1 MNVQFAI
8 KNNEIYIIEV
18 NPRAART
25 VPFVSKATGL
35 ALAKISVRVMYG
47 KTLSEQ
53 GFYKEIIPSYF
64 SVKEAVLPFDKFQG
78 VDPILGPEMRS
89 TGEVMG
95 IGKNFSEAFSKAML
109 GAHTNMKKSGRVL
122 LSVRDDDK
130 NSIVNLA
137 VKLQK
142 FGFKIDAT
150 KGTAMALKKSG
161 IISRLVNKVHEGRPH
176 IQDRLKNG
184 EYSYI
189 VNTTSCHQG
198 MKDSKLICRSAL
210 QYKVHYD
217 TTVNGAFATV
227 MALNEEPTKN
237 IISLQ
242 EIHKKINLI
251 Y

>member
-8 KNNEIYIIEV
+8 KNNQIYIIEV

-25 VPFVSKATGL
+25 VPFVSKAIGL

-47 KTLSEQ
+47 KTLEKQ
-53 GFYKEIIPSYF
+53 GFTREIIPSFF
-64 SVKEAVLPFDKFQG
+64 SVKEAILPFDKFQG

-109 GAHTNMKKSGRVL
+109 GANTNMKKSGRVL

-150 KGTAMALKKSG
+150 KGTSMALKKSG

-184 EYSYI
+184 EYCYI
-189 VNTTSCHQG
+189 VNTTSCEQTI
-198 MKDSKLICRSAL
+198 KDSKLICRSAL

-217 TTVNGAFATV
+217 TTVNGAFATI
-227 MALNEEPTKN
+227 MALNEDPIKN
-237 IISLQ
+237 IQSLQ
-242 EIHKKINLI
+242 EIHQTL
-251 Y
+251 